1 MLFKIFKRD
10 EDTLSL
16 IIRKMNPYIVERG
29 NKIVE
34 DETLLKDPIAFTN
47 KLLEFKAEMDRMV
60 ETSFSN

>member
-1 MLFKIFKRD
+1 
-10 EDTLSL
+10 
-16 IIRKMNPYIVERG
+16 MNPYIVERG

-34 DETLLKDPIAFTN
+34 DETLLKDPIAFTT